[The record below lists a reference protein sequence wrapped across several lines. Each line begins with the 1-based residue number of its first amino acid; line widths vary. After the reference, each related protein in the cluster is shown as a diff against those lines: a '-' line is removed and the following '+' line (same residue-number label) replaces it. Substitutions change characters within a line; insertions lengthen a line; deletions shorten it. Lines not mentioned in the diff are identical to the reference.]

1 MRVLD
6 VAQDQASARHG
17 IERLRPGRAVWIPGV
32 LLLLWLAFQVVRPAS
47 TDDALFDDHVVTYLK
62 LVEYALLLA
71 LISVALIGALGAY
84 QGGLAGYMQGIIDTL
99 VALFG

>member
-1 MRVLD
+1 M
-6 VAQDQASARHG
+6 AG
-17 IERLRPGRAVWIPGV
+17 GV
-32 LLLLWLAFQVVRPAS
+32 LYHFRNPKNETAERGQ
-47 TDDALFDDHVVTYLK
+47 T

>member
-1 MRVLD
+1 M
-6 VAQDQASARHG
+6 AAAKSAASRLEARLFRMAG
-17 IERLRPGRAVWIPGV
+17 GV
-32 LLLLWLAFQVVRPAS
+32 LNHFRNAKKGTAERGQ
-47 TDDALFDDHVVTYLK
+47 T

>member
-1 MRVLD
+1 M
-6 VAQDQASARHG
+6 AG
-17 IERLRPGRAVWIPGV
+17 GV
-32 LLLLWLAFQVVRPAS
+32 LNHFRNTKKGTAERGQ
-47 TDDALFDDHVVTYLK
+47 T

>member
-1 MRVLD
+1 M
-6 VAQDQASARHG
+6 AAAKSAASRLEARLFRMAG
-17 IERLRPGRAVWIPGV
+17 GV
-32 LLLLWLAFQVVRPAS
+32 LYHFRNPKNETAERGQ
-47 TDDALFDDHVVTYLK
+47 T